1 MAVLVQ
7 VAHAWKSSLC
17 GKARNDQRVRKTSF
31 RDFQSP
37 KAVLALFAA
46 SWSPEV
52 VQKDRRWKSVNFFSP
67 HLNWKHVRHRGS
79 IGPFVKKRG
88 RVSLQLEE
96 KGCFPNC

>member
-1 MAVLVQ
+1 MHGKVLSV
-7 VAHAWKSSLC
+7 
-17 GKARNDQRVRKTSF
+17 GKPGMIKGVRKTSF
-31 RDFQSP
+31 GDFQSP
-37 KAVLALFAA
+37 KAVLALFAV

-52 VQKDRRWKSVNFFSP
+52 EQKDRRWKSVIFFPS